1 MANQDG
7 EKYHVEKLDRK
18 INEYTNKRKK
28 KKQKKLENNYD
39 KVTHR
44 IGLIAWKHGARFLD
58 RCNKA
63 KSVQSRFYF
72 KLQLKIIPIHRK
84 KMLVSYLEFFCN
96 PVNDFTKDRYRRQ
109 KTSQVI
115 VVKWFR

>member
-44 IGLIAWKHGARFLD
+44 IGLIA
-58 RCNKA
+58 
-63 KSVQSRFYF
+63 
-72 KLQLKIIPIHRK
+72 
-84 KMLVSYLEFFCN
+84 
-96 PVNDFTKDRYRRQ
+96 
-109 KTSQVI
+109 
-115 VVKWFR
+115 

>member
-28 KKQKKLENNYD
+28 KKKNWKSNND

-44 IGLIAWKHGARFLD
+44 FGLIA
-58 RCNKA
+58 
-63 KSVQSRFYF
+63 
-72 KLQLKIIPIHRK
+72 
-84 KMLVSYLEFFCN
+84 
-96 PVNDFTKDRYRRQ
+96 
-109 KTSQVI
+109 
-115 VVKWFR
+115 

>member
-28 KKQKKLENNYD
+28 KKKLKNNND

-44 IGLIAWKHGARFLD
+44 FGLIA
-58 RCNKA
+58 
-63 KSVQSRFYF
+63 
-72 KLQLKIIPIHRK
+72 
-84 KMLVSYLEFFCN
+84 
-96 PVNDFTKDRYRRQ
+96 
-109 KTSQVI
+109 
-115 VVKWFR
+115 

>member
-28 KKQKKLENNYD
+28 KKKKNWKNNND

-44 IGLIAWKHGARFLD
+44 FGLIA
-58 RCNKA
+58 
-63 KSVQSRFYF
+63 
-72 KLQLKIIPIHRK
+72 
-84 KMLVSYLEFFCN
+84 
-96 PVNDFTKDRYRRQ
+96 
-109 KTSQVI
+109 
-115 VVKWFR
+115 

>member
-28 KKQKKLENNYD
+28 KTKKKLENNND

-44 IGLIAWKHGARFLD
+44 FGLIA
-58 RCNKA
+58 
-63 KSVQSRFYF
+63 
-72 KLQLKIIPIHRK
+72 
-84 KMLVSYLEFFCN
+84 
-96 PVNDFTKDRYRRQ
+96 
-109 KTSQVI
+109 
-115 VVKWFR
+115 

>member
-18 INEYTNKRKK
+18 INEYTNERKK
-28 KKQKKLENNYD
+28 KKKNWKNNND

-44 IGLIAWKHGARFLD
+44 FGLIAWKHGARFLD

-84 KMLVSYLEFFCN
+84 IMLVSYLEFFCN
-96 PVNDFTKDRYRRQ
+96 PVNDLTKDRYRRQ

-115 VVKWFR
+115 VVKWFC

>member
-28 KKQKKLENNYD
+28 KTTKKLENNND

-44 IGLIAWKHGARFLD
+44 FGLIA
-58 RCNKA
+58 
-63 KSVQSRFYF
+63 
-72 KLQLKIIPIHRK
+72 
-84 KMLVSYLEFFCN
+84 
-96 PVNDFTKDRYRRQ
+96 
-109 KTSQVI
+109 
-115 VVKWFR
+115 

>member
-28 KKQKKLENNYD
+28 KKKKNRKKKKN

-44 IGLIAWKHGARFLD
+44 FGLIA
-58 RCNKA
+58 
-63 KSVQSRFYF
+63 
-72 KLQLKIIPIHRK
+72 
-84 KMLVSYLEFFCN
+84 
-96 PVNDFTKDRYRRQ
+96 
-109 KTSQVI
+109 
-115 VVKWFR
+115 